1 MTANDANDANNRS
14 DGNDGNAAEV
24 DPPGGNRADIDGD
37 ANAPVVVGSH
47 NLVIDAD
54 HGSTVTVLMA
64 GRRPRPERRRTVALL
79 PRRQRPPLGREA
91 ELAVLAAAVA
101 AGETVQLW
109 GEPGVG
115 KSALLRY
122 AARALPPGEHGV
134 LFLDAARREPED
146 LAQDMFEA
154 CYETSGYAPATSDLR
169 RLMTG
174 LKTTVYVDNADYT
187 PAQLR
192 ALMDTAPDATFVL
205 ASREGSLLGDDGT
218 ARRLAGVDLDA
229 AMELLGRE
237 LGRHVVE
244 ADEQDV
250 AAALWE
256 AAAGRPLPL
265 LRAAALARLDP
276 AAALPRPGAV
286 AELLPP
292 LLARLDA
299 PARRALHLL
308 GILGGAEV
316 DPAHLGLL
324 DGAEDPGALYA
335 SLAVLGLAEETE
347 RGYRVVTDVVPAL
360 REHGGPA
367 PFSVEQL
374 CHHFARWA
382 GQATTSHAQVAAHT
396 GALER
401 VAELA
406 DRAGR
411 PDLAVRV
418 ARAASPALARS
429 LRFGVWGRLLD
440 RGLPAARRAE
450 DRWAEA
456 YFTHEQGVR
465 AALTGNRVAAGVLL
479 AGAVRL
485 WHELGDS
492 QGAQAASAAQQ
503 YLPQQPPADPTPATL
518 SPDGGTAATPTG
530 PSSPDPASAQPPTAP
545 SGSDPASGQAT
556 GPSGGDG
563 SAGQGANPPG
573 GDGSAGQGVNP
584 PGGDASA
591 GHAVNPPGPDPSAAS
606 TAHAPAGTDPYSLHA
621 TTTTSP
627 PDLSTAHAAHA
638 ATGATAP
645 VSTGA
650 AATLKVLAAVAAV
663 VICGVAVDQYQDAQH
678 TSSTTTAPSPSYS
691 APYKPP
697 DTSIYDEAE
706 PTPTP
711 EPTGLAGVWQFS
723 DGRMVQFTESGSDT
737 YTSSWQDNC
746 GESHTTEYTGGGRT
760 YSATQPIYD
769 VNDATCAGGPVGNA
783 AISVTIGSDPDTA
796 EYSAE
801 MTSAYQEGAQCL
813 SCGSYTLTRL
823 S

>member
-1 MTANDANDANNRS
+1 MAEN
-14 DGNDGNAAEV
+14 DGNDRNDWDDAAEAGR
-24 DPPGGNRADIDGD
+24 PGGNRADIEGD
-37 ANAPVVVGSH
+37 ANGPVVVGSH

-79 PRRQRPPLGREA
+79 PRRQRAPLGREA

-154 CYETSGYAPATSDLR
+154 CYETSGYAPATSDLC

-174 LKTTVYVDNADYT
+174 LKVTVYVDNADYA

-218 ARRLAGVDLDA
+218 ARRLTGVDLDA

-276 AAALPRPGAV
+276 AATLPRPGAV

-382 GQATTSHAQVAAHT
+382 GQATTSPAQVAAHT

-479 AGAVRL
+479 AGAVKL
-485 WHELGDS
+485 WHDLGDS
-492 QGAQAASAAQQ
+492 QGAEAASAAQQ
-503 YLPQQPPADPTPATL
+503 YLPQQPP
-518 SPDGGTAATPTG
+518 PDAGTAATPSG
-530 PSSPDPASAQPPTAP
+530 PSSPDPVPAQSPADPPLA
-545 SGSDPASGQAT
+545 DPTNSQAT

-563 SAGQGANPPG
+563 SAGQGASPPG
-573 GDGSAGQGVNP
+573 GDGSAGQ
-584 PGGDASA
+584 AM
-591 GHAVNPPGPDPSAAS
+591 NPPGPDPSAAS
-606 TAHAPAGTDPYSLHA
+606 TAHAPGADPGPSFAHPANPPAGTDPYSVSGP
-621 TTTTSP
+621 TTTTPGTPP
-627 PDLSTAHAAHA
+627 PDLSA
-638 ATGATAP
+638 ATAATAATAP

-650 AATLKVLAAVAAV
+650 AAAVLKVLAAVAAV
-663 VICGVAVDQYQDAQH
+663 VIGGVAVDQYQDAQH
-678 TSSTTTAPSPSYS
+678 TSSSTTAPSASYS
-691 APYKPP
+691 APYTPP
-697 DTSIYDEAE
+697 DTSIYDEE
-706 PTPTP
+706 KPTPTP
-711 EPTGLAGVWQFS
+711 EPTGLAGVWQLS
-723 DGRMVQFTESGSDT
+723 DGRMVQFTESGSDS
-737 YTSSWQDNC
+737 YTSPWQDNC
-746 GESHTTEYTGGGRT
+746 GETHTTEYTGGGGT
-760 YSATQPIYD
+760 YSAEELAYD
-769 VNDATCAGGPVGNA
+769 VDDKCGTPIGEVLK
-783 AISVTIGSDPDTA
+783 TITLSSDPDTA
-796 EYSAE
+796 YLSVALPSDADPALE
-801 MTSAYQEGAQCL
+801 CL
-813 SCGSYTLTRL
+813 TCGSFTLTRM